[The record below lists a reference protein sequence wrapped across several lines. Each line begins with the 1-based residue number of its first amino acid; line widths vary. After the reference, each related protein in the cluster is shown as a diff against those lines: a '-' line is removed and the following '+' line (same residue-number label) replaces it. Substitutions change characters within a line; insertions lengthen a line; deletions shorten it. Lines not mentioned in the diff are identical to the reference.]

1 MTSHKGMLERRGYR
15 SLHISRLQLKRWSS
29 YLATAFAILSFVF
42 ISGGIWLLEN
52 NRIESEI
59 IGRRYYYEEGVL
71 FVIIGILL
79 LLSLVCQAFMIHLLF
94 VAKKPW
100 RFTEVKVKRAIA
112 VYLVFLFAVTIPH
125 IYCLY
130 HVKTIRTK
138 LIWSIKEQTEEAL
151 ISLYGFEPD
160 FTSAWDHLQSQS
172 ECCGFSGPQ
181 IYASSKWKYSQPNSS
196 TFISLVP
203 DSCLT
208 LKSLEEQVLEDI
220 KTKSDYE
227 EPRQVTFQKGC
238 AEFLYTHIEGVLS
251 GSFIVPVISLVIVSF
266 SFVLGIVLCNFVVVG
281 EEI

>member
-1 MTSHKGMLERRGYR
+1 MLERRGYR

-100 RFTEVKVKRAIA
+100 RFTEV
-112 VYLVFLFAVTIPH
+112 
-125 IYCLY
+125 
-130 HVKTIRTK
+130 K

-251 GSFIVPVISLVIVSF
+251 GSFIVPVISLVIVRKLF
-266 SFVLGIVLCNFVVVG
+266 ICYY
-281 EEI
+281 EY